1 MSVPTSSSVTTGLV
15 SLSINARGVAGSA
28 SEPVS
33 LTVDEAASVEAAA
46 DLSLMVTELYDGVMS
61 IDSSVSEMTSTA
73 DVSMLAVPLAMAVN
87 VNVAVIASPGFTFA
101 WE

>member
-73 DVSMLAVPLAMAVN
+73 DV
-87 VNVAVIASPGFTFA
+87 NVAVIASPGFTFA